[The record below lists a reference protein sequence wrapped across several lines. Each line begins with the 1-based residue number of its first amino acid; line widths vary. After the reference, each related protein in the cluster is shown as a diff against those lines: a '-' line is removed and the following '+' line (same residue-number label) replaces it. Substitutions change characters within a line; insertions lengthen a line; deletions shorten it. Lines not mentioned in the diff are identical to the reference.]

1 MFGGV
6 LLIAILVAVQIRQT
20 DIVDNRINLTSPET
34 VAALQEKLDQLTND
48 IKLATALRETLPATT
63 FDKNNNPPTQD
74 YNQLANTK
82 INSTAKKTELV
93 NALQKQKNENSQLEN
108 QVKIIVTEIKT
119 KENKTNNI
127 KQQIQDQLSKNNSQK
142 QSNKLIQDDI
152 NDLTNQITQKEN
164 TAKQPSLTARQET
177 IYLPKLHASKTNQS
191 AYLIIRFNRVY
202 DASVRDDFNAPIDN
216 QLGIPKTNRGTPI
229 DSSEKSKNEIK
240 KILQKYNNKNAHIS
254 IIVYGDSADQ
264 FYIVRDVVMD
274 AGFEYDLK
282 PSRDD
287 SAWNFKEGGDVQQVM
302 GK

>member
-20 DIVDNRINLTSPET
+20 EIVVDHIELTSPEA
-34 VAALQEKLDQLTND
+34 VAALQEQLDQLNND
-48 IKLATALRETLPATT
+48 IKLATALRETLPTT
-63 FDKNNNPPTQD
+63 TNDNNDTPTQD
-74 YNQLANTK
+74 YNQLTNTK
-82 INSTAKKTELV
+82 INLTAKKTELV
-93 NALQKQKNENSQLEN
+93 NTLQKQKNENKQLEN
-108 QVKIIVTEIKT
+108 QVKIIITNIQT
-119 KENKTNNI
+119 NENKTNNL

-142 QSNKLIQDDI
+142 QSNKIIQNEI

-164 TAKQPSLTARQET
+164 TVKQPSLTARQET

-202 DASVRDDFNAPIDN
+202 DASLRDDFNSPDNN
-216 QLGIPKTNRGTPI
+216 QLGIPKTNRGTQI
-229 DSSEKSKNEIK
+229 NTSEKSKNEIK
-240 KILQKYNNKNAHIS
+240 KILQQYNNKNVYIS

-264 FYIVRDVVMD
+264 FYIVRDTVIES
-274 AGFEYDLK
+274 GFEYDLK

-287 SAWNFKEGGDVQQVM
+287 SVWNFRESTGAQEVM